1 LRIIRLILISAIFI
15 SINVACLEAQPQIGS
30 EILAH
35 YSPEEY
41 GGFVQNWSV
50 NQLQNGVMVFGNG
63 MGMLFF
69 DGTEW
74 TFLHSNNNK
83 MIRSLLEM
91 ENGEIYYGGNQE
103 IGKLEFN
110 DRGEPIL
117 QPFENLK
124 DYSFS
129 DVYDAFEFNGE
140 AYFRSFDY
148 LFKINENDQ
157 IKAVLER
164 QKNNIGTAINHGD
177 RLLVTI
183 YNQGLYELDKDSLIH
198 LAQGTSLKDKL
209 VYKMHSLNSDTLLI
223 MTRASGLFIYGG
235 LEIKPFKTEV
245 DEQLRQYRVY
255 RAETLHSGNI
265 ALATLGGGVFVITP
279 AGELVTVID
288 EDDGLQDLQVFGL
301 FEDMENNLWL
311 ALNTG
316 ITKVSIQANAK
327 VFGDINGLE
336 GSVIEIVDTDQGV
349 VIGTTSGLY
358 SYEYEFGKILKKI
371 TPEISRIFS
380 IAKIDN
386 NLIIASPE
394 GLYHLYDGVIER
406 VDSISYR
413 SVTADSEG
421 KMIFAS
427 TYQMIKRWILEDNKL
442 RNSAEH
448 AVDDIVAKQMLYDT
462 ENNEVWAV
470 SLEDEFYLGTLS
482 SKINFRKIASGD
494 IDNITDLDLVDDRLF
509 ISAVNGLYE
518 YDRTT
523 DSLIITDYFGD
534 HDILNGNQI
543 FRLEEV
549 DENSFWVVAD
559 KHLNRLEKDGENWN
573 VINRPFKYLSRFFEP
588 YVVLERDNQDLWLGS
603 DSKIIWLKNSEYNPS
618 ITPPVTRISTI
629 FLEKDSLFYGGFGE
643 FDDNI
648 RFSYEQKEFRFEF
661 SNSSYLASALNQYQF
676 QLEGYDDV
684 WSDWRKET
692 RKDYTNLKEG
702 SYTFKVRSKDVF
714 DEIGTEASFAFVILP
729 PWYRTWW
736 AYLLYT
742 FAIAGILYMAYK
754 IRVNQLLRV
763 ERIRNDIASD
773 LHDEVSATLSSISY
787 FAEAIQSDKVKKDKD
802 RFVKLIANS
811 AGDAKEKITDIVW
824 AINPEHDDWQAF
836 LSKCRRYASDLLES
850 KNMKYSLKIDE
861 YIPGKLDMQLRQH
874 LWLIFKEMVTN
885 ATRHSNARQ
894 LDVIMNYEAGQLK
907 LVVQDDGKGIEIDKV
922 KKGNGLVNIQKR
934 VDLIGGDI
942 TLKTSDG
949 FGTRWTLKVSI

>member
-1 LRIIRLILISAIFI
+1 
-15 SINVACLEAQPQIGS
+15 
-30 EILAH
+30 
-35 YSPEEY
+35 
-41 GGFVQNWSV
+41 
-50 NQLQNGVMVFGNG
+50 
-63 MGMLFF
+63 
-69 DGTEW
+69 
-74 TFLHSNNNK
+74 
-83 MIRSLLEM
+83 
-91 ENGEIYYGGNQE
+91 
-103 IGKLEFN
+103 
-110 DRGEPIL
+110 
-117 QPFENLK
+117 
-124 DYSFS
+124 
-129 DVYDAFEFNGE
+129 
-140 AYFRSFDY
+140 
-148 LFKINENDQ
+148 
-157 IKAVLER
+157 
-164 QKNNIGTAINHGD
+164 
-177 RLLVTI
+177 
-183 YNQGLYELDKDSLIH
+183 
-198 LAQGTSLKDKL
+198 
-209 VYKMHSLNSDTLLI
+209 
-223 MTRASGLFIYGG
+223 
-235 LEIKPFKTEV
+235 
-245 DEQLRQYRVY
+245 
-255 RAETLHSGNI
+255 
-265 ALATLGGGVFVITP
+265 
-279 AGELVTVID
+279 
-288 EDDGLQDLQVFGL
+288 
-301 FEDMENNLWL
+301 MENNLWL

-462 ENNEVWAV
+462 ENNELWAV

-482 SKINFRKIASGD
+482 SKINFKKIASEN

-949 FGTRWTLKVSI
+949 FGTRWILKVSI